1 VFSVPVAILYCPPT
15 HIKCSLQLHE
25 NTILSLIN
33 GTEWVSASLSREARC
48 TGGMDAF
55 FDAHQFLGLPS
66 QGGPVDVAVIPLA
79 YELTTSYGMG
89 TAEGPRACIQA
100 SAQVELFDQ
109 TLGED
114 LPAGANIMTLED
126 FEAQAPT
133 LRLQLDE
140 MLGHATP
147 WLDGQCFPLF
157 LGGEHGIL
165 PPIIQAAS
173 SHPMVGGDLSKLT
186 VVQLDAHADLR
197 SHLNGEIFSHA
208 CAASRSLDLGIGRLL
223 QAGVRAYSSEEA
235 QRILADERITTFFA
249 RDTQHPH
256 TGGKA
261 WSKWLDNLRQL
272 RGPVHFTLDIDGL
285 DGALVPATGTPV
297 PGGLSYWQAVETI
310 EVLFGNPNIT
320 VISADVNEITPQI
333 DTPLTQFT
341 AACLATKIVACHLL
355 AKREGRWV
363 SSGNGEPADPPSF
376 SFEDFEQDEAFASP
390 KKEFHS

>member
-1 VFSVPVAILYCPPT
+1 MKGAR
-15 HIKCSLQLHE
+15 SL
-25 NTILSLIN
+25 
-33 GTEWVSASLSREARC
+33 
-48 TGGMDAF
+48 GGMDEV
-55 FDAHQFLGLPS
+55 FDASQFLGLPARS
-66 QGGPVDVAVIPLA
+66 GPVDVAVIPLA

-89 TAEGPRACIQA
+89 TADGPRACIQA

-109 TLGED
+109 ILGED
-114 LPAGANIMTLED
+114 LPAGATFVTLED

-140 MLGHATP
+140 MLGHAMP
-147 WLDGQCFPLF
+147 WLNGQCFPLF

-173 SHPMVGGDLSKLT
+173 SHPLVDGDLSKLT

-208 CAASRSLDLGIGRLL
+208 CAASRSLDLGVGRLL

-235 QRILADERITTFFA
+235 QRIVSDQRITTFFA

-256 TGGKA
+256 TGGVA
-261 WSKWLDNLRQL
+261 WSKWLEELREL
-272 RGPVHFTLDIDGL
+272 SGPVHFTLDIDGL

-297 PGGLSYWQAVETI
+297 PGGLSYWQAVETV
-310 EVLFGNPNIT
+310 EVLFANPHIT
-320 VISADVNEITPQI
+320 VISADVNEITPQH

-341 AACLATKIVACHLL
+341 AACLGTKIIACHLL
-355 AKREGRWV
+355 AKREGRWKRTELV
-363 SSGNGEPADPPSF
+363 ERGDAPSY
-376 SFEDFEQDEAFASP
+376 SFEHFKQDGPSP
-390 KKEFHS
+390 

>member
-1 VFSVPVAILYCPPT
+1 
-15 HIKCSLQLHE
+15 
-25 NTILSLIN
+25 
-33 GTEWVSASLSREARC
+33 
-48 TGGMDAF
+48 MDEV
-55 FDAHQFLGLPS
+55 FDASQFLGLPS
-66 QGGPVDVAVIPLA
+66 QDGPVDVAVIPLA

-89 TAEGPRACIQA
+89 TAEGPRACIEA

-109 TLGED
+109 LLGED
-114 LPAGANIMTLED
+114 LPAGARMVTLKD

-133 LRLQLDE
+133 LRLQIDE
-140 MLGHATP
+140 MLGHAYP
-147 WLDGQCFPLF
+147 WLNGQCFPLF

-173 SHPMVGGDLSKLT
+173 THPLVGGDLSKLT

-208 CAASRSLDLGIGRLL
+208 CAASRSLDLGVGRLL
-223 QAGVRAYSSEEA
+223 QAGIRAYSSEEA
-235 QRILADERITTFFA
+235 TRITSDERITTFFA

-256 TGGKA
+256 TGSKA
-261 WSKWLDNLRQL
+261 WSEWLDNLRQL
-272 RGPVHFTLDIDGL
+272 SGPVHFTLDIDGL

-320 VISADVNEITPQI
+320 VISADVNEITPQQ

-341 AACLATKIVACHLL
+341 AACLGTKILACHLL
-355 AKREGRWV
+355 AKREGRWEK
-363 SSGNGEPADPPSF
+363 SGVGERASTPTY
-376 SFEDFEQDEAFASP
+376 SFEHFKQVGPSP
-390 KKEFHS
+390 

>member
-1 VFSVPVAILYCPPT
+1 
-15 HIKCSLQLHE
+15 
-25 NTILSLIN
+25 
-33 GTEWVSASLSREARC
+33 
-48 TGGMDAF
+48 MDEV
-55 FDAHQFLGLPS
+55 FDASQFLGLPS
-66 QGGPVDVAVIPLA
+66 QDGPVDVAVIPLA

-89 TAEGPRACIQA
+89 TAEGPRACIEA

-109 TLGED
+109 LLGED
-114 LPAGANIMTLED
+114 LPAGARMVTLKD

-140 MLGHATP
+140 ILGHAYP
-147 WLDGQCFPLF
+147 WLNGQCFPLF

-173 SHPMVGGDLSKLT
+173 THPLVGGDLSKLT

-208 CAASRSLDLGIGRLL
+208 CAASRSLDLGVGRLL
-223 QAGVRAYSSEEA
+223 QAGIRAYSSEEA
-235 QRILADERITTFFA
+235 TRITSDERITTFFA

-256 TGGKA
+256 TGSKA
-261 WSKWLDNLRQL
+261 WSEWLDNLRQL
-272 RGPVHFTLDIDGL
+272 SGPVHFTLDIDGL

-320 VISADVNEITPQI
+320 VISADVNEITPQQ

-341 AACLATKIVACHLL
+341 AACLGTKILACHLL
-355 AKREGRWV
+355 AKREGRWEK
-363 SSGNGEPADPPSF
+363 SGVGERASTPTY
-376 SFEDFEQDEAFASP
+376 SFEHFKQVGPSP
-390 KKEFHS
+390 